1 MPVDPT
7 LPPMDDN
14 VHLAQAPTNPREF
27 HALAVQMAKI
37 LDKSRDPRMPENAS
51 PKLEVDG
58 KPTETPATRETT

>member
-37 LDKSRDPRMPENAS
+37 LDMSRDRRMPEIAS
-51 PKLEVDG
+51 PKFEVDG
-58 KPTETPATRETT
+58 KPAEDPATRGTT